1 MDMSI
6 SKGKSKYDA
15 NFTAGGLLLNEFI
28 NLQGVIQDDAILEI
42 LKSEEGENRYVG
54 IDTVAARKRILSEIK
69 RRIEFTNSDFWD
81 LFDSVSERYKKMMLF
96 YLVLKTYPLIWE
108 LHFEVAYQKFL
119 IGAELDAYSIS
130 LFFDSVASKDDYV
143 GGWSDSTLDKLNT
156 QYRKV
161 LSDCGMLDK
170 GALHPVYGVTT
181 EFWDYFQDLGENWFK
196 QACFN

>member
-1 MDMSI
+1 MSI
-6 SKGKSKYDA
+6 KKGDSKYDA
-15 NFTAGGLLLNEFI
+15 NFTAGGLLLNEFV
-28 NLQGVIQDDAILEI
+28 NLQNVIQAEDILDI
-42 LKSEEGENRYVG
+42 LKAEEEENLYVG
-54 IDTVAARKRILSEIK
+54 IDTVGARKRILSEIK
-69 RRIEFTNSDFWD
+69 RRLEFADSDFWD
-81 LFDSVSERYKKMMLF
+81 LFISVSKQHKKIMLF

-130 LFFDSVASKDDYV
+130 LFLDSLASKDDYV

-161 LSDCGMLDK
+161 LTDCGMLDK
-170 GALHPVYGVTT
+170 SVLRPIYGITT
-181 EFWDYFQDLGENWFK
+181 EFWNYFQELGEKWFI